1 MFSCTVEDNWLPVLY
16 VTLARLLPSVK
27 LNIHVNFCKLCLG
40 IDHFCVLWIRVC
52 HNFSNGAISLQD
64 NFLICS
70 AFLASPHGAAIFYSH
85 PPSSVNNMRQTGQQ
99 MLQMLFEGLP
109 NIPLTIVTFKPRN
122 TYMPTCINL
131 LSVELSGQ
139 NKRQTMFV
147 EMSIRLPFV
156 NKWIRRTRRNS

>member
-1 MFSCTVEDNWLPVLY
+1 MSIFANYAWASIIFACYEFAFVTTLAMARFRCKTTFLY
-16 VTLARLLPSVK
+16 VRLSWPPLVMP
-27 LNIHVNFCKLCLG
+27 
-40 IDHFCVLWIRVC
+40 
-52 HNFSNGAISLQD
+52 Q
-64 NFLICS
+64 
-70 AFLASPHGAAIFYSH
+70 HGAAIFYSH

>member
-1 MFSCTVEDNWLPVLY
+1 MP
-16 VTLARLLPSVK
+16 
-27 LNIHVNFCKLCLG
+27 
-40 IDHFCVLWIRVC
+40 
-52 HNFSNGAISLQD
+52 Q
-64 NFLICS
+64 
-70 AFLASPHGAAIFYSH
+70 HGAAIFYSH
-85 PPSSVNNMRQTGQQ
+85 PPSSVNNNMRQTGQQ
-99 MLQMLFEGLP
+99 MHQMLFEGLP

-156 NKWIRRTRRNS
+156 NKWIRRTRRNSFKNYKFYRDKNHNYSSPLNRLAPKPSIVRLQLTGHRDESSWFRAIVKKTEAKCECL